1 MIPAPEKKTT
11 AGINDDG
18 GEQQQRRENP
28 AHGIRFINVGNDLVG
43 INQIIDGNEIKGR
56 LKLVPENP
64 RSGFFKQSEKNKQ
77 SEKRTGDGT
86 VNASVDAGGRE
97 KQQVKD
103 IENDHKQKRHQS
115 GEQQNAQS
123 LNQRQRAQV
132 KYPEIIDQLQQ
143 QIQPLRYDRYH
154 KNGISRR
161 TGKVFIYILLSDF
174 YFFEKSKLFFGFWQY
189 KSKVI
194 PVLF

>member
-1 MIPAPEKKTT
+1 MRRCRRRKKKTP

-43 INQIIDGNEIKGR
+43 INQIIDGNEVKGR

-64 RSGFFKQSEKNKQ
+64 GSGFFKQSEKNKQ

-86 VNASVDAGGRE
+86 VNASVDTGGRE

-103 IENDHKQKRHQS
+103 IGNDHKQKRHQS

-154 KNGISRR
+154 KKRYQPANRES
-161 TGKVFIYILLSDF
+161 VHLYSPVEL
-174 YFFEKSKLFFGFWQY
+174 LFF
-189 KSKVI
+189 
-194 PVLF
+194 